1 LTNERN
7 RAKLYELLI
16 RELEDFAVFLLDL
29 DGKITSWNPGVERF
43 FGYPEAEFVG
53 RDVRDIFTP
62 EDRAT
67 GAPEQEMNRAREEGR
82 ASDVRWHMCR
92 DQSRVFVDGV
102 LTAIKD
108 EAGVVRGFSKIARAV
123 LPHHATGSLIATML
137 EGTDQVIYA
146 IDKNGR
152 FLFANTPGA
161 RLFGRRVD
169 ELLGH
174 TREEV
179 LPPALAMDQRATD
192 ESVMNGKNSRL
203 IEERFPS
210 PGRGE
215 RVLLTTKAPWRDSDG
230 RLIGLVASAQDVT
243 TRIAHQNE
251 RERLLREVRRSNEE
265 LAAFSHVVAHDLRAP
280 LRAVKIYAE
289 LLARHM
295 EGRLDPTARE
305 FLSFV
310 TEGSDN
316 MEHLIESLLRYAE
329 SEDELS
335 VRQVSMSAVI
345 DGLLHRLE
353 PLIRETGATVTT
365 DQLPEVPADPVRL
378 LQLFQNL
385 IVNAINYRSSEAPRI
400 HISAETFPDEYR
412 FAVADNGIGIARE
425 DFGRIFAPLKRLQRV
440 SVQGSGMGL
449 ALCRKIVERHGG
461 RIWVESTVGKGS
473 TFFFTLPVRPG
484 NPPE

>member
-1 LTNERN
+1 
-7 RAKLYELLI
+7 
-16 RELEDFAVFLLDL
+16 
-29 DGKITSWNPGVERF
+29 
-43 FGYPEAEFVG
+43 
-53 RDVRDIFTP
+53 
-62 EDRAT
+62 
-67 GAPEQEMNRAREEGR
+67 MNRACESGR
-82 ASDVRWHMCR
+82 SSDVRWQVCR
-92 DQSRVFVDGV
+92 DQSRVFVEGV

-108 EAGVVRGFSKIARAV
+108 EAGIVCGYSKIARAV
-123 LPHHATGSLIATML
+123 RPHHAAGSLIETML
-137 EGTDQVIYA
+137 EGMDEVIYA
-146 IDKNGR
+146 IDQSGR
-152 FLFANTPGA
+152 FVFANTPAA
-161 RLFGRRVD
+161 RLLGRNVD
-169 ELLGH
+169 ELIGH

-179 LPPALAMDQRATD
+179 LPPALAADQRATD
-192 ESVMNGKNSRL
+192 ESVMSGNNSRL
-203 IEERFPS
+203 IEDRFPS

-215 RVLLTTKAPWRDSDG
+215 RVLLTTKAPWRDSEG
-230 RLIGLVASAQDVT
+230 RLIGLVASAQDIT

-295 EGRLDPTARE
+295 EGRLDPTARQ
-305 FLSFV
+305 FLTFV
-310 TEGSDN
+310 TEGSEN

-335 VRQVSMSAVI
+335 VSQVSMSAVI

-353 PLIRETGATVTT
+353 PVIQETHATVTM
-365 DQLPEVPADPVRL
+365 DNLPEVYADPVRL

-385 IVNAINYRSSEAPRI
+385 IVNAINYRSSEPPRI
-400 HISAETFPDEYR
+400 HISVETLPDEYR

-425 DFGRIFAPLKRLQRV
+425 DFERIFAPLKRLQRV
-440 SVQGSGMGL
+440 SVPGSGMGL

-473 TFFFTLPVRPG
+473 TFFFTLPIRPG